1 MTIDFRAGDIM
12 RSPETGTSEGFV
24 HEWIG
29 ASRLH
34 QCNDRGCTFV
44 ARPLDHTQVRSAL
57 EAFRLASW
65 WEGRAWMEPTPP
77 ELLADS
83 SEAMATIVDLIGI
96 DPTP

>member
-1 MTIDFRAGDIM
+1 MTIELSAGDIM
-12 RSPETGTSEGFV
+12 RSPATGTSEGFV

-44 ARPLDHTQVRSAL
+44 ARPLNAAEVHDAL
-57 EAFRLASW
+57 KAFGLASW
-65 WEGRAWMEPTPP
+65 WEGRASTEPTPP

-83 SEAMATIVDLIGI
+83 SEAMTTIIDLIGI